1 LALLGRARFPYN
13 QWIFLVE
20 QRVEKAPKPIPGKPQ
35 PPLRAG
41 ASRRVEAPA
50 PAAPAAPAQAV
61 APIPSLPGLALGG
74 ASPAPSGGR
83 ALPLG
88 RSSFFDAFQRM
99 LEFLQHPSE
108 ATREAFYGMLLE
120 QSLAAMGCRRGV
132 LYLWRKEGGG
142 LVRAVGEP
150 DPEMEKLCREA
161 ALTLE
166 PRPED
171 PDSSRGPWHLAMPL
185 EYEGQLEGVL
195 YTARGERESTP
206 PADFK
211 RTLSV
216 AKGLAAVLAAS
227 SALASRE
234 EVLLKLKALTQASA
248 AINSNRELRPLL
260 QQIMQEAQA
269 MMRAEASSV
278 FLIDEKSGDLVMTV
292 AHGPKGE
299 QASAVR
305 LKMGEG
311 IAGWVAEHG
320 EPLLVPDAGSDPR
333 FAGRVDAFSQFRTR
347 DIICVPLKVHGR
359 VLGVVQVLNHM
370 GGESFRTSEV
380 EVLQSLA
387 SMAAVAIDNATLYND
402 LESWAQRLNRELVDA
417 NAELEQSKTRMESI
431 LFAMED
437 AVVATDLEG
446 RATLV
451 NRVAEALLSHG
462 GGAVLGRQ
470 AVDLVGHAAF
480 SEAFE
485 KVRSEGKSAR
495 LELSFSREGE
505 RAFALV
511 VAPIKDLLGAT
522 TGTVTVLR
530 DITDIRELDRM
541 KTEFL
546 NTVSHELRTP
556 MTSIRAFS
564 ELIAS
569 RSGDPAKM
577 GQWASIINEETE
589 RLGRLIDDLLDVSR
603 FEAGKKMRIN
613 RAQVA
618 LGELAARA
626 LELYRSLSEKHP
638 FVAKVQTRHLTA
650 LLDRDRVN
658 QVISNLVTNA
668 IKYSP
673 AGGEVSLV
681 FSDSADPGRVRIAV
695 NDHGLGLSEKDRQHL
710 FERFYRVESSYTQNI
725 RGTGLGL
732 AIVKHIVEQHGGE
745 IGVESELGQGST
757 FWLELPVA
765 GEAPA

>member
-530 DITDIRELDRM
+530 DITDIRELYRM
-541 KTEFL
+541 KT
-546 NTVSHELRTP
+546 
-556 MTSIRAFS
+556 
-564 ELIAS
+564 
-569 RSGDPAKM
+569 
-577 GQWASIINEETE
+577 
-589 RLGRLIDDLLDVSR
+589 
-603 FEAGKKMRIN
+603 
-613 RAQVA
+613 
-618 LGELAARA
+618 
-626 LELYRSLSEKHP
+626 
-638 FVAKVQTRHLTA
+638 
-650 LLDRDRVN
+650 
-658 QVISNLVTNA
+658 
-668 IKYSP
+668 
-673 AGGEVSLV
+673 
-681 FSDSADPGRVRIAV
+681 
-695 NDHGLGLSEKDRQHL
+695 
-710 FERFYRVESSYTQNI
+710 
-725 RGTGLGL
+725 
-732 AIVKHIVEQHGGE
+732 
-745 IGVESELGQGST
+745 
-757 FWLELPVA
+757 
-765 GEAPA
+765 

>member
-1 LALLGRARFPYN
+1 M
-13 QWIFLVE
+13 VE
-20 QRVEKAPKPIPGKPQ
+20 SRVEKSHKTILGKPQ
-35 PPLRAG
+35 HPLRAG
-41 ASRRVEAPA
+41 ASHRAEAAAAPLAPA
-50 PAAPAAPAQAV
+50 IQAAA
-61 APIPSLPGLALGG
+61 APIPSLPGLAHPAG
-74 ASPAPSGGR
+74 AAAPAPSGR
-83 ALPLG
+83 VLPLG

-108 ATREAFYGMLLE
+108 ATRDAFYGMLLE

-150 DPEMEKLCREA
+150 DAELEKLCREA

-171 PDSSRGPWHLAMPL
+171 PDSGRGPWHLAMPL

-234 EVLLKLKALTQASA
+234 EVLAKLKALTQASA

-278 FLIDEKSGDLVMTV
+278 FLIDEKTGDLVMTV

-299 QASAVR
+299 QAGAVR
-305 LKMGEG
+305 LKTGEG
-311 IAGWVAEHG
+311 IAGWVAGHG
-320 EPLLVPDAGSDPR
+320 EPLLVPDAASDPR
-333 FAGRVDAFSQFRTR
+333 FAGRVDALSQFRTR

-359 VLGVVQVLNHM
+359 VLGVVQVLNRT

-402 LESWAQRLNRELVDA
+402 LEAWAQRLNRELVDA

-451 NRVAEALLSHG
+451 NRVAESLLSHG

-470 AVDLVGHAAF
+470 AVDLLGQPAFAAAF
-480 SEAFE
+480 D
-485 KVRSEGKSAR
+485 KVRGEGKSAR
-495 LELSFSREGE
+495 LELPFDREGKP
-505 RAFALV
+505 RTYALV

-522 TGTVTVLR
+522 SGTVTVLR

-569 RSGDPAKM
+569 RAGDLAKM
-577 GQWASIINEETE
+577 SQWAGIINEETE

-613 RAQVA
+613 RAEVP

-638 FVAKVQTRHLTA
+638 FSAKVRTRHLTA
-650 LLDRDRVN
+650 LLDRDRIN
-658 QVISNLVTNA
+658 QVISNLVSNA

-681 FSDSADPGRVRIAV
+681 FCDGQAGPGRLRIEVA
-695 NDHGLGLSEKDRQHL
+695 DHGLGLSDKDRAHL

-745 IGVESELGQGST
+745 IGVESELGKGST
-757 FWLELPVA
+757 FWLELPV
-765 GEAPA
+765 GPANG